1 MGTDT
6 RALAI
11 LALAF
16 SSGACASA
24 TCAARDHAAV
34 DDAPPRVELLTAY
47 DLSREDPRSSEL
59 SGIAWDD
66 ANRRL
71 YAISDSRPVIVP
83 LIPDAEFRAWTIG
96 DPIAVSAPGG
106 WDGEGIA
113 ATPNGFFVATELGP
127 HIFELDRSGATLS
140 EVKIPEHFTR
150 ALRNRSLESLS
161 LTRDGRFLFTA
172 NETAL
177 EGDGPQATS
186 RDGTVIRIWRR
197 ELGANADVEFA
208 YRTDAVFAAGVG
220 GEMGVSEVCAL
231 SKSEVLVLERSYV
244 PGVGNAVRL
253 YRSRLEGANVV
264 GVESVVDAKVVA
276 KSLVLD
282 FASIPRAR
290 IGGSASHLPN
300 YEGLALGPTTPRG
313 DRLLFVISDDNGLT
327 ELVTRILVLS
337 IRGL

>member
-1 MGTDT
+1 M
-6 RALAI
+6 RAAWRGLAI
-11 LALAF
+11 VALVVGGGSCA
-16 SSGACASA
+16 GA
-24 TCAARDHAAV
+24 AARANHAAS
-34 DDAPPRVELLTAY
+34 DEAPVRVELLTAF
-47 DLSREDPRSSEL
+47 DLPREDPRSREL
-59 SGIAWDD
+59 SGIAWDE
-66 ANRRL
+66 ASRRL

-83 LIPDAEFRAWTIG
+83 LIPDAEYRAWTIG
-96 DPIAVSAPGG
+96 DPISVSAPGG

-113 ATPNGFFVATELGP
+113 ATTRGFFISTEIGP
-127 HIFELDRSGATLS
+127 HIYELDRSGATLS

-161 LTRDGRFLFTA
+161 LTPDARFLFTA

-177 EGDGPQATS
+177 EGDGPQATA
-186 RDGTVIRIWRR
+186 REGTIVRIWRR
-197 ELGANADVEFA
+197 ERGANADVEFA
-208 YRTDAVFAAGVG
+208 YRTDPVFASGVG

-253 YRSRLEGANVV
+253 FRSRLEGANVI

-276 KSLVLD
+276 KSLVFD
-282 FASIPRAR
+282 FASVPRAC
-290 IGGSASHLPN
+290 IGGSPTHLPN
-300 YEGLALGPTTPRG
+300 YEGLALGPKTPRG